1 MRKLYIL
8 AIAAL
13 SALGAFAQPKAGTIS
28 VIPKL
33 GLNLSNLTNQDIL
46 YSSTNP
52 EYQPT
57 TIKSKFREG
66 IVFGADVQY
75 QRTDR
80 FALSLGA
87 LYSKEGCRYSDIS
100 DSYKQNNI
108 RYVSLTADQH
118 IAVDYLNIPLVA
130 HFYVADNLA
139 LNAGVQLG
147 IALSAHH
154 KETLTS
160 FKEHEDETIEY
171 DKNQEGIELNHYKAD
186 YDLAKFMKNTTVSI
200 PVGVSYEYS
209 NIVIDARYNIPVTK
223 AGKAETYSNT
233 KNKTFQFTV
242 GYKFN
247 L

>member
-1 MRKLYIL
+1 MKLAVFSVQEAATLHL

-154 KETLTS
+154 LTQV
-160 FKEHEDETIEY
+160 F
-171 DKNQEGIELNHYKAD
+171 N
-186 YDLAKFMKNTTVSI
+186 LALLFLHITKRHLHLLKSTRMKLSNTTKI
-200 PVGVSYEYS
+200 K
-209 NIVIDARYNIPVTK
+209 K
-223 AGKAETYSNT
+223 A
-233 KNKTFQFTV
+233 
-242 GYKFN
+242 
-247 L
+247 

>member
-75 QRTDR
+75 QLTDR

-130 HFYVADNLA
+130 HFYIADNLA

-147 IALSAHH
+147 IALSAHQ

-171 DKNQEGIELNHYKAD
+171 DKNQEGIELNHYKDD
-186 YDLAKFMKNTTVSI
+186 YDIAKFMKNTTVSI

-223 AGKAETYSNT
+223 AGKAETYSDS